1 MCLNSSISRF
11 LRGVKLLL
19 SRSGVREK
27 AVCISPDSAR
37 KPIPIS
43 ARPFRGPIPMARKQ
57 RLRGGHS
64 RIIGGHSRIID
75 GHSRIIDKGNYSGC
89 SERVRKPGIQ
99 AWDPLFRRVYPLPP
113 GLEWYTPLLGVRRPG
128 RSCVAACLRA
138 HGWPLRV
145 RRVTGPVHT
154 YRGAGRGDGERRVSF
169 VRRARARSKNR
180 ANPAP
185 KAGLRV
191 RSVRFVTA
199 LALHCVQCT

>member
-1 MCLNSSISRF
+1 MISPGSQVTPI
-11 LRGVKLLL
+11 LP
-19 SRSGVREK
+19 RSGEK
-27 AVCISPDSAR
+27 AVYISPDSAR
-37 KPIPIS
+37 KPIS
-43 ARPFRGPIPMARKQ
+43 MARKR
-57 RLRGGHS
+57 RLRG
-64 RIIGGHSRIID
+64 RVSRIID

-99 AWDPLFRRVYPLPP
+99 AGDPLFRRGCTPYPR
-113 GLEWYTPLLGVRRPG
+113 TRVVHPLLGVHRPG
-128 RSCVAACLRA
+128 RSCVVVCPRA

-154 YRGAGRGDGERRVSF
+154 YRGAGRGDGERLVSF